1 MSGVSLRIMTSRGLI
16 RWASGIVP
24 PAGPQRAMV
33 PSTFVNLLGNG
44 LFNTASVL
52 YFTLVVHLTAAQVG
66 IGLTVAGLVGLG
78 AGIPSGL
85 LADRY
90 GPRTVTLATL
100 GLQAVTM
107 SAFLAIHSALIF
119 TLAACADRAAVS
131 ANNAARGALIARVGG
146 ENPAAFRAKLRTFGN
161 AGIVFGTLG
170 SGLAVAAGT
179 HAAYRALIIGDA
191 ASYVVCALFLL
202 RVPNYQ
208 PAPRPRRE
216 RRTGALTDRPF
227 VAFAALDGALGL
239 QYQAISLMLPIWI
252 ATRTHAPHST
262 VAAAFAVNALVCVF
276 LQAHF
281 GATVASTREGGR
293 AFRRAG
299 LLFLVSCPLIA
310 TSADLPG
317 ILAPLVIVAAVSVH
331 SIGEIWHS
339 SASIALGLGLAPE
352 HAQGEYQGVLGL
364 GFDAGQ
370 ALAPVI
376 LTTAFLG
383 LGQSGWVLL
392 GLFFAGLGS
401 LGPAVAGWAERT
413 PPRPLVRYG
422 NTDHDAQ
429 AADAK

>member
-1 MSGVSLRIMTSRGLI
+1 MTGRGLTK
-16 RWASGIVP
+16 WAAGIVP

-66 IGLTVAGLVGLG
+66 IGLTVAGVIGLG

-107 SAFLAIHSALIF
+107 SAFLTIHSALIF
-119 TLAACADRAAVS
+119 TLVACADRAAVS

-146 ENPAAFRAKLRTFGN
+146 DNPATFRAKLRTFGN

-202 RVPNYQ
+202 RVPSYQ
-208 PAPRPRRE
+208 LVPRPRRE
-216 RRTGALTDRPF
+216 RRTGALADRPF
-227 VAFAALDGALGL
+227 VAFAALDGAMGL

-252 ATRTHAPHST
+252 ATRTHAPHWT
-262 VAAAFAVNALVCVF
+262 VAAAFAVNSLVCVF

-281 GATVASTREGGR
+281 GATVSNPPEGGR

-299 LLFLVSCPLIA
+299 LLFLISCPLIA

-317 ILAPLVIVAAVSVH
+317 ILAPLVIIAAVCVH

-339 SASIALGLGLAPE
+339 SANIALGFGLAPE

-392 GLFFAGLGS
+392 GLCFAGLGS
-401 LGPAVAGWAERT
+401 LGPAVAVWAERT
-413 PPRPLVRYG
+413 PPRPFQAKSK
-422 NTDHDAQ
+422 DAVC
-429 AADAK
+429 